1 MVKDLEDA
9 NTIRVNREQ
18 CPSNFKL
25 TKLDKRSSLF
35 VRYPNVIA
43 VHGKDKNDVFVPSSI
58 HGNGVQMI
66 EKYSGDITN
75 SNGAEKSNPYLFY
88 TRCHDIN

>member
-1 MVKDLEDA
+1 M
-9 NTIRVNREQ
+9 
-18 CPSNFKL
+18 
-25 TKLDKRSSLF
+25 
-35 VRYPNVIA
+35 A
-43 VHGKDKNDVFVPSSI
+43 VHGKDKNYVFVPSSI

-88 TRCHDIN
+88 TRCQDIN